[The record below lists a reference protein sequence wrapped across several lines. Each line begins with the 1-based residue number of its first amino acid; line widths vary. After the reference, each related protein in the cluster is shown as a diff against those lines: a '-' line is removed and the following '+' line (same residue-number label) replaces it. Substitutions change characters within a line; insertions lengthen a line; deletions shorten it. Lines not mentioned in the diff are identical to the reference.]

1 MHDWKELVRVRLTPL
16 PLEPSRREEIIEE
29 LAQQLE
35 DAYTE
40 ALAAGAS
47 DPEALRRSLA
57 QFKDWEELRKNVF
70 HAVKAAPLPVW
81 QQSGILSPRRPWV
94 WTALLLSLSLFTLF
108 GFRQALATL
117 SIPLG
122 NSWSDRVFSAR
133 TLDHIERQA
142 IPHADSR
149 ALAFVA
155 LHHPDINVAAG
166 AAEKAIALDP
176 LLTWISA
183 RFAQARPPALDPAP
197 WIARLEAWDPDNAF
211 PYLLE
216 AGQIFDP
223 RSFGGAWERHGGAL
237 LPPRAIVIGS
247 DFRLPMQKAFAAPR
261 YDSYAS
267 QCFQLDRSILEQQG
281 WDRPDLLIQAVGSR
295 PIPNLQAI
303 RTYAE
308 FLVMDL
314 GETAE
319 KAGRFQD
326 AAEQYQTAAQF
337 GVRMQQAAPGIE
349 RLIAMAIRQQS
360 YEHIVAL
367 LRLQGRAE
375 EAALLEP
382 SLGDLHDAFASKAR
396 EYRSADVPA
405 GRAASLGLFLGVLF
419 IALGVAAL
427 AWLGS
432 VILLRWENNGSS
444 MLNNFASVA
453 AIAPPSLLLAGLCLY
468 GAYYPYIRHINQ
480 FESGE
485 QLFRELLPFWESF
498 AGAWWYRGF
507 WLNMLIWPTLWC
519 VAIAA
524 VGAISLRW
532 IAARRESASLH
543 QE

>member
-1 MHDWKELVRVRLTPL
+1 MHDWKELVRVRLSPL

-35 DAYTE
+35 DAYSE

-47 DPEALRRSLA
+47 DPEALQRSLA

-70 HAVKAAPLPVW
+70 HAVKAAELPVW

-94 WTALLLSLSLFTLF
+94 WTTLILSLALFALF

-117 SIPLG
+117 SISLG
-122 NSWSDRVFSAR
+122 SSWSDRIFSVR

-142 IPHADSR
+142 ILHADSR

-155 LHHPDINVAAG
+155 LHHPDINKAAG

-176 LLTWISA
+176 HLTWISA
-183 RFAQARPPALDPAP
+183 RFAQVQKPALDPAR
-197 WIARLEAWDPDNAF
+197 WIARLKGWDPDNAF

-216 AGQIFDP
+216 ADQFFDT
-223 RSFGGAWERHGGAL
+223 RSFGGPWERHGAAL
-237 LPPRAIVIGS
+237 LPPRAIVVES
-247 DFRLPMQKAFAAPR
+247 HFRLPMQKAFAAPR

-267 QCFQLDRSILEQQG
+267 QRFDLDRTILQQQG

-295 PIPNLQAI
+295 PIPNLLAI

-308 FLVMDL
+308 FLVMDV

-337 GVRMQQAAPGIE
+337 GVHMQQAAPGIE

-360 YEHIVAL
+360 YEHIIAL

-375 EAALLEP
+375 KAALLEP
-382 SLGDLHDAFASKAR
+382 SLGDLHDAFAFRAR
-396 EYRSADVPA
+396 EYRSADVSA
-405 GRAASLGLFLGVLF
+405 GRVASLLLFLGLLV
-419 IALGVAAL
+419 IALGVATL
-427 AWLGS
+427 AWLAS
-432 VILLRWENNGSS
+432 VILLRWEKNGSGL
-444 MLNNFASVA
+444 LNNFASVA
-453 AIAPPSLLLAGLCLY
+453 SIAPPSLLLASLCLY

-485 QLFRELLPFWESF
+485 QLFRELLPFWESL
-498 AGAWWYRGF
+498 AGPGMYRGF
-507 WLNMLIWPTLWC
+507 LNMLIWPAVWC
-519 VAIAA
+519 VIIAA
-524 VGAISLRW
+524 VGVVTLRRIAVRRQSQSLN
-532 IAARRESASLH
+532 E
-543 QE
+543 Q

>member
-1 MHDWKELVRVRLTPL
+1 MHDWKELVRVRLSPL

-47 DPEALRRSLA
+47 DPEALQRSLA
-57 QFKDWEELRKNVF
+57 QFRDWDELRKNVF
-70 HAVKAAPLPVW
+70 HAVKAAQLPVW

-94 WTALLLSLSLFTLF
+94 WTALILSLALFALF

-142 IPHADSR
+142 IAHADSR

-166 AAEKAIALDP
+166 AGEKAITLDAH
-176 LLTWISA
+176 LTWISA
-183 RFAQARPPALDPAP
+183 RFAQAQTPALNPAP
-197 WIARLEAWDPDNAF
+197 WIARLKAWDPDNAF

-216 AGQIFDP
+216 ADRFLET
-223 RSFGGAWERHGGAL
+223 RSFGGPWERRGAAL
-237 LPPRAIVIGS
+237 LPPRVIVSES

-267 QCFQLDRSILEQQG
+267 QRFELDRTILQQQG
-281 WDRPDLLIQAVGSR
+281 WDRPDLLIQTVGSR

-314 GETAE
+314 GENAE

-326 AAEQYQTAAQF
+326 ATEQYQTAAQF
-337 GVRMQQAAPGIE
+337 GVHMQQAAPGIE
-349 RLIAMAIRQQS
+349 RLIAMAIRQRS

-375 EAALLEP
+375 EAALLAP
-382 SLGDLHDAFASKAR
+382 SLGDLHDAFAFTAR
-396 EYRSADVPA
+396 EYRSADVSA
-405 GRAASLGLFLGVLF
+405 GRAASLVLFLGVLV

-427 AWLGS
+427 AWLSS
-432 VILLRWENNGSS
+432 VILLRWERNGAGL
-444 MLNNFASVA
+444 LNNFASVA
-453 AIAPPSLLLAGLCLY
+453 GIAPPSLLFASLCLY

-485 QLFRELLPFWESF
+485 QLFRDLLPFWESF

-524 VGAISLRW
+524 VGAITLRW
-532 IAARRESASLH
+532 IAARRESAGLH